1 MSQALLQNLSRHDL
15 AVHVRMAMSTPS
27 GRILK
32 ELLRLHSFMVPKLE
46 TPEWSSPDQLAF
58 RYGRLTLFQ
67 LLEAL
72 EQFGL
77 EPKPEEIE

>member
-1 MSQALLQNLSRHDL
+1 
-15 AVHVRMAMSTPS
+15 
-27 GRILK
+27 
-32 ELLRLHSFMVPKLE
+32 MVPKLE